1 MYYVYIL
8 VSEKMPDKVYV
19 GFTTNLTK
27 RLQEHN
33 GGLSTY
39 TKSFKPWKMVCAIR
53 FTESEQAEKFERYL
67 KKGSGF
73 AFMKKHLLPKVPT
86 KLLAK

>member
-1 MYYVYIL
+1 MHYVYIL
-8 VSEKMPDKVYV
+8 VSKKFPDKVYV
-19 GFTTNLTK
+19 GLTTDLT
-27 RLQEHN
+27 RRIREHN
-33 GGLSTY
+33 TGLSTY
-39 TKSFKPWKMVCAIR
+39 TKPFKPWIMVCAIR
-53 FTESEQAEKFERYL
+53 FTESEQAKQFEQYL